1 VQQQNNRWVQA
12 LVVLLVIIASAWLI
26 SQVWSFLLI
35 FSNIFY
41 LFFVS
46 WLLAFILRPVAKW
59 LASRGIPWGLAIGIV
74 YLVLG
79 LLLTIGLLALIPVIQ
94 QQVTNFTDNFSS
106 QERINQRITDAQNLI
121 NSWGIPDLL
130 KSWNIGEK
138 ELQDFYLKLGDFAQ
152 RTATDLATGTLA
164 FAQGLVILF
173 FQLILVL
180 LLSFYFM
187 KDGERISAGITGLLP
202 PRWQDEMR
210 LVGYSIERSFG
221 GFIRGQV
228 VFAFIY
234 GILTA
239 IVMFIPPF
247 NLGNLA
253 LIASIAA
260 GTFMLI
266 PLVGNLLAFI
276 PPMLALLITPGSA
289 GYWLWFF
296 LILFIMQSIM
306 MNVLAPRIM
315 SSAIGI
321 HPIYVWAAIL
331 IGGQVAGIWGALF
344 GIPIAGAI
352 NLIGRPVMRRVRHT
366 TSLYKE
372 VPGSA
377 VTTAAY
383 LTGPLAQAMAEGR
396 ISHDSVP
403 EELLADMAP
412 AYVPPQV
419 PTSAPSTQGVPPPP
433 GRQLPE
439 HITGPMSTSMLPT
452 LPDEDEEEV
461 FMRPTPT
468 LTAKAWRLAFVML
481 SRARKGAWDRV
492 QNRASSRRQP

>member
-1 VQQQNNRWVQA
+1 MV
-12 LVVLLVIIASAWLI
+12 
-26 SQVWSFLLI
+26 
-35 FSNIFY
+35 
-41 LFFVS
+41 
-46 WLLAFILRPVAKW
+46 
-59 LASRGIPWGLAIGIV
+59 
-74 YLVLG
+74 
-79 LLLTIGLLALIPVIQ
+79 
-94 QQVTNFTDNFSS
+94 
-106 QERINQRITDAQNLI
+106 
-121 NSWGIPDLL
+121 
-130 KSWNIGEK
+130 
-138 ELQDFYLKLGDFAQ
+138 
-152 RTATDLATGTLA
+152 
-164 FAQGLVILF
+164 
-173 FQLILVL
+173 
-180 LLSFYFM
+180 
-187 KDGERISAGITGLLP
+187 
-202 PRWQDEMR
+202 
-210 LVGYSIERSFG
+210 
-221 GFIRGQV
+221 
-228 VFAFIY
+228 
-234 GILTA
+234 
-239 IVMFIPPF
+239 IPPF
-247 NLGNLA
+247 ILGNFA
-253 LIASIAA
+253 LIASI
-260 GTFMLI
+260 GSGLFMLI
-266 PLVGNLLAFI
+266 PLIGNLLAFI
-276 PPMLALLITPGSA
+276 PPMLALLFTPDKVS
-289 GYWLWFF
+289 LWWIFF

-372 VPGSA
+372 VPASS

-412 AYVPPQV
+412 QGAAPPVPP
-419 PTSAPSTQGVPPPP
+419 TAPPMQGGPPLP

-452 LPDEDEEEV
+452 LPDDDEDEV